1 MSGYWIDNAL
11 CLIDGDNGI
20 AAERWSI
27 EILDSKIASLCH
39 PSVLRPAN
47 RLSIDATN
55 FIAVPG
61 FVNCHSHSPDNLSR
75 GTPPDLPLELWSLT
89 SSAAREMRSRRE
101 VYLSTMLGAIDM
113 MRSGITSALD
123 HVRIS
128 PDIDGDALDMVAKAW
143 FDSGMRVVIS
153 PIVADRA
160 IIDTLP
166 FDPEDL
172 ACVDLSAYRSRPMLS
187 VSAQIG
193 IVEEFYRS
201 WHGKGGGR
209 ISVAIGPSGPQRC
222 SDELLVAAADFS
234 RRHDSILHMHVL
246 ETRLQQEMGRRLYGR
261 GMIEHLNDLGLLGR
275 RTNLVHSI
283 WLEQDDI
290 EMIHAADAAV
300 IHNPVSN
307 ARLGSGYCPL
317 PALLTAGVRVGL
329 GTDSACC
336 NDSASLLETMKWAAL
351 LHRPQNDKETSWVG
365 PPQALRLGT
374 SAGADAIG
382 LSRTGRIAPGYCAD
396 LTFLRLK
403 SPAFQPLND
412 AVRQLVLSES
422 GSAIDMVMVAG
433 ELVVTGGRSI
443 AVDEAA
449 IWEEAAEFGGRQ
461 RAAAKPS
468 LAATHVLEQPIRK
481 MRQRYGALWAGGCSC
496 H

>member
-1 MSGYWIDNAL
+1 MSKYWIDNAL
-11 CLIDGDNGI
+11 CLIDGYTGI
-20 AAERWSI
+20 VAERWSL
-27 EILDSKIASLCH
+27 EIVDSKIVSLCE
-39 PSVLRPAN
+39 PGTLPPAN
-47 RLSIDATN
+47 CVTIDATN
-55 FIAVPG
+55 LMAVPG

-89 SSAAREMRSRRE
+89 SSAAREKRSERG

-128 PDIDGDALDMVAKAW
+128 PDINGAALDMVAQAW
-143 FDSGMRVVIS
+143 LVSGMRVVIA

-160 IIDTLP
+160 LIDTLP
-166 FDPEDL
+166 FEPEDM
-172 ACVDLSAYRSRPMLS
+172 AGVDLSAYGSRPTLS
-187 VSAQIG
+187 ARAQID
-193 IVEEFYRS
+193 IVEDFYCR

-209 ISVAIGPSGPQRC
+209 ISIAIGPSGPQRC
-222 SDELLVAAADFS
+222 SDDLLVAAADFS

-246 ETRLQQEMGRRLYGR
+246 ETRLQQQMGYRLHGR
-261 GMIEHLNDLGLLGR
+261 GMIAHLNDLGMLGQ

-283 WLEQDDI
+283 WLEKGDI
-290 EMIHAADAAV
+290 EMILAADAAV

-317 PALLTAGVRVGL
+317 SALLAEGVRVGL

-351 LHRPQNDKETSWVG
+351 LHRPQLDEETLWLG
-365 PPQALRLGT
+365 PQQALRLGT
-374 SAGADAIG
+374 SAGAGAIG
-382 LSRTGRIAPGYCAD
+382 LSHSGRIAPGYCAD

-412 AVRQLVLSES
+412 GVRQLVMSES
-422 GSAIDMVMVAG
+422 GSAIDMVMIAG
-433 ELVVTGGRSI
+433 ELVTKDGRCV
-443 AVDEAA
+443 AVDEDA
-449 IWEEAAEFGGRQ
+449 IWQEAGEFAGRHNIGVNEVV
-461 RAAAKPS
+461 
-468 LAATHVLEQPIRK
+468 AATHELDQPIRK
-481 MRQRYGALWAGGCSC
+481 MRQRYGALWAGACLC